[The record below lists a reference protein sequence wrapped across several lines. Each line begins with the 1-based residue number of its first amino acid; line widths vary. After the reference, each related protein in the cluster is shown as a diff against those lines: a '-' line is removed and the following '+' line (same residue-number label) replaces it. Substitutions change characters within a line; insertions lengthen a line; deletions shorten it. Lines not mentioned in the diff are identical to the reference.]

1 MFEIHNGRG
10 QGIGNG
16 CRIVNM
22 HSLFA
27 QLPELVVPEQL
38 AHRQELKEDIICQA
52 MEEHHELHVKSIYSR
67 SNIIEA
73 SFSPISG
80 SFKHLAVL
88 SSQLKKLIGNDELA
102 IRISILPEGEDD
114 PKHWLMQRNEV
125 YNLGSQIAYFDK
137 DRSALNLA
145 LPVSILN
152 REKLGEALFY
162 SGRAI
167 WKLFNEEISYELLLK
182 LSSPVGFW
190 QKLQIGRL
198 IRWNE
203 AMANCMGLY
212 FCRDLNGARQ
222 ALIRDELGLDSA
234 SVQCDW
240 SVYSFPTNFEVVPES
255 EIMELPFPTVK
266 ADPFYFYI
274 IEQFSRT
281 DVFRGDAKPIASK
294 DWEGFCETAKQARE
308 HVHPELEEMPEGDRR
323 YRQHLM
329 ILTQYLVAEADE
341 VLRAEEIAAIEKN
354 TDPEE
359 LHFLEEEMG
368 WVRGAGGN
376 TQDIALAVLES
387 GSESLRSR
395 HAAEVLYG
403 CLATSYSDGVQCD
416 KEFEVILAIA
426 QKLGIE
432 EGDFVAIYNKAQELL
447 EQKASTDEVFV

>member
-1 MFEIHNGRG
+1 MFEIYNGRG

-16 CRIVNM
+16 CRIDNM
-22 HSLFA
+22 HSLFT

-38 AHRQELKEDIICQA
+38 AHRQDLKEYIICQA

-88 SSQLKKLIGNDELA
+88 SSQLKKLIGNDELV
-102 IRISILPEGEDD
+102 IGISILSEGEGD
-114 PKHWLMQRNEV
+114 PKRWLMQRGEV
-125 YNLGSQIAYFDK
+125 YNLGSQIAYFDE

-145 LPVSILN
+145 LPASILN

-212 FCRDLNGARQ
+212 FCRDLNVARQ

-255 EIMELPFPTVK
+255 EIMELPFLTVK
-266 ADPFYFYI
+266 ADP
-274 IEQFSRT
+274 RT

-359 LHFLEEEMG
+359 LHFLEEKMG
-368 WVRGAGGN
+368 WVRGAKGN
-376 TQDIALAVLES
+376 TQDIALEVLES
-387 GSESLRSR
+387 GPESIRSR

-416 KEFEVILAIA
+416 KEFEVIIAIA

-432 EGDFVAIYNKAQELL
+432 EADFVAIYKKAQELL
-447 EQKASTDEVFV
+447 EQKASADEVFV